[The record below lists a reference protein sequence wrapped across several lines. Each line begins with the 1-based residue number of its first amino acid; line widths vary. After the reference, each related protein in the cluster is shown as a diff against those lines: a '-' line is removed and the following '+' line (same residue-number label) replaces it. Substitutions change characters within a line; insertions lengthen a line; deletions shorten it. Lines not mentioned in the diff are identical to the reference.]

1 MNIGDNKEDDDELD
15 LGLLANESNSKL
27 ALL

>member
-1 MNIGDNKEDDDELD
+1 MNIGDNKEADDELD